1 MTKKLSK
8 DRVALS
14 PIHARLKDKE
24 QYSTSIKRII
34 DAINKQVIAAL
45 AKNPP
50 ANQQQYLAIVDAA
63 MAEFMEN
70 EKLGQSISTVQA
82 SIVQDNVNK
91 RFLANFRAATGT
103 DHLLLNVGT
112 FADSTI
118 GQSFIRTNVSLIK
131 SIPQEL
137 NAEIHEAITKNIVET
152 GGFDLQ
158 SLSQTLQQR
167 FNVSK
172 SRANLIAFDQTG
184 KLNGQFIQARAQT
197 VADGNY
203 IWQDAGDNAVRPT
216 HRAANGNEFSYHS
229 PPVAIGQNPGE
240 PIRCRCVALVIV
252 KVGGQSVSTV

>member
-24 QYSTSIKRII
+24 QYSASIKTII

-50 ANQQQYLAIVDAA
+50 TNQQQYLAIVDAA

-70 EKLGQSISTVQA
+70 DKLGQSISTAQA
-82 SIVQDNVNK
+82 DIVQGNVSK
-91 RFLANFRAATGT
+91 RFLTNFRIATGT
-103 DHLLLNVGT
+103 DHLLLNVGVS
-112 FADSTI
+112 ADTAI
-118 GQSFIRTNVSLIK
+118 TQSFIRANVSLIT
-131 SIPQEL
+131 SIPQDL
-137 NAEIHEAITKNIVET
+137 NDEIHDAVTKNIVQT

-167 FNVSK
+167 FSVSK

-184 KLNGQFIQARAQT
+184 KLSGQFVQARAQT

-216 HRAANGNEFSYHS
+216 HRAASGNEFSYHS
-229 PPVAIGQNPGE
+229 PPIAIGQNPGE

-252 KVGGQSVSTV
+252 KVGGQAVSTV